1 MAATVLGKRTRGAE
15 DLEGLPVRT
24 TSKRRTIQPR
34 ALRQDA
40 PAVPPRRTRSTAK
53 RLGQHPD
60 QENDDVKKTLETAP
74 SKHTIHEEQGRSPT
88 KINSHFR
95 TSKLVEE
102 ETPAPI
108 VEFKTPQ
115 KNRFRDALPKSPV
128 TPRHRVQVGA
138 KATTPRTPRH
148 SDLPLTPRQSTTPT
162 VAQSVYSQAR
172 QLFARGANS
181 GRLVGRD
188 MEREK
193 VSRFIEDCLESKKGS
208 CLYISGPPG
217 TGKSAMVN
225 EVCQEME
232 LSTVKVSH
240 VNCVSMRSA
249 RDVYSKLIQDFS
261 DDTEEVFKKSEA
273 ERLKAMFVPSEQTDK
288 LFLVSLDEMDHLLQG
303 DSGVLQSLFE
313 WSLHGKSALMLIGIA
328 NALDLTDRSLPQLKA
343 KNLKPT
349 LLPFLPYNAASIG
362 NVITSR
368 LRSLI
373 PVGVDSDPKFVPFVQ
388 PAAIQLCAKK
398 VASQTGDLRKAF
410 ELIKRAIDAIEQ
422 ETQSKLEKQIA
433 ELADSILTENK
444 NLSSPS
450 KAGAAPRPS
459 TMVNYTVVTAPRA
472 SIAHVAR
479 ITTSAFGQGTIQRL
493 KGLNLQQKA
502 AICSLI
508 ALERKRREFEVP
520 NTPSKNRSSAPT
532 VKQAFDTYCT
542 LCRND
547 NILHPLTSTEFKDVL
562 GNLETM
568 GLVGEYQGRG
578 RGGTLAGG
586 SDVRRTPSKSGNVNS
601 TPHKGMD
608 EQGLLCFVSQ
618 SEIEG
623 QIAGPGEGILRRLLR
638 GQGL

>member
-1 MAATVLGKRTRGAE
+1 M
-15 DLEGLPVRT
+15 
-24 TSKRRTIQPR
+24 
-34 ALRQDA
+34 
-40 PAVPPRRTRSTAK
+40 
-53 RLGQHPD
+53 
-60 QENDDVKKTLETAP
+60 
-74 SKHTIHEEQGRSPT
+74 
-88 KINSHFR
+88 
-95 TSKLVEE
+95 
-102 ETPAPI
+102 
-108 VEFKTPQ
+108 
-115 KNRFRDALPKSPV
+115 
-128 TPRHRVQVGA
+128 GA

-148 SDLPLTPRQSTTPT
+148 ADLPPTPRQSATPT

-188 MEREK
+188 AEREK
-193 VSRFIEDCLESKKGS
+193 VSTFIEDCLESKKGS

-225 EVCQEME
+225 EVCQDMD
-232 LSTVKVSH
+232 LSSVKVSH

-249 RDVYSKLIQDFS
+249 RDVYSKLIQDFC
-261 DDTEEVFKKSEA
+261 DDSEEVFKKSEA
-273 ERLKAMFVPSEQTDK
+273 ERLKAMFVPSKQTDK
-288 LFLVSLDEMDHLLQG
+288 LFLVSLDEMDHLLMG

-313 WSLHGKSALMLIGIA
+313 WSLHSKSALMLIGIA

-362 NVITSR
+362 NVITGR
-368 LRSLI
+368 LRSLL
-373 PVGVDSDPKFVPFVQ
+373 PVGADSDPKFVPFLQ

-422 ETQSKLEKQIA
+422 ETQQKLEKQVA
-433 ELADSILTENK
+433 ESADSSILAENK

-450 KAGAAPRPS
+450 KPGAAPRPT
-459 TMVNYTVVTAPRA
+459 TMASYTILTAPRA

-479 ITTSAFGQGTIQRL
+479 ITSAAFGQGTIQRL

-520 NTPSKNRSSAPT
+520 STPSKNRSAAPT

-608 EQGLLCFVSQ
+608 EQGLVCFVSQ